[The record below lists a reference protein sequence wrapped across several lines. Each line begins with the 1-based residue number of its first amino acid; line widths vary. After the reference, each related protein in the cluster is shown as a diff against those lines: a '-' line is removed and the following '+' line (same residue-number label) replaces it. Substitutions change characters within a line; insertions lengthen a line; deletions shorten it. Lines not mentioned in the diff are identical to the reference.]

1 MPVNI
6 PSGDG
11 VHNREA
17 LWGNGK
23 ADALEI
29 AGVARVGHLRLDGGL
44 LLPVV
49 DLLKVQ
55 FTEPLVLLDVIRAAL
70 RVIVHADV

>member
-1 MPVNI
+1 MRSLETEIVGASI
-6 PSGDG
+6 
-11 VHNREA
+11 VH
-17 LWGNGK
+17 
-23 ADALEI
+23 DALARAVHI
-29 AGVARVGHLRLDGGL
+29 ARLDGGL